1 MPFVPASSYRNNYL
15 GQETI
20 MFSYMKY
27 LLITI
32 LFVFAIN
39 TSAAAQQIEKADSDI
54 QTRVKQLE
62 TQLLELKAELEKL
75 KQPAAAS
82 TAVVEKTAD
91 PGPASKTADKAAT
104 TSNAAK
110 SDGKNL
116 TINAGDLKITPYGII
131 FFNAFSNSGGT
142 NNTDVPL
149 WATAGTDGDA
159 GASGR
164 QTRFGV
170 RIDGGSIGNA
180 NVKAV
185 VEADFYGGFPAIGV
199 GENFGVVRLR
209 LANVRMDWEKT
220 SLVLG
225 QDWIPFAPN
234 SPQSLASAAIP
245 QMAAAGN
252 PWSRLPQARV
262 EQRFGKGFTWQGA
275 ILAPGTG
282 DFPSTGAPAL
292 LQPGSGA
299 SSRIPFLQSRLAYS
313 NSKFFGTGKAG
324 TIGIAGHY
332 GRSRVTVGNNAST
345 FDSVGVAADWN
356 VPLAKRLSLTGEAFF
371 GRNLGGFQAGVFQ
384 GYNTDFAYR
393 QGNVLVG
400 AGVRG
405 IGTRG
410 GWTQLGFNLPAFE
423 DKLTVYGSI
432 GVDDP
437 RNEDLLTLSGR
448 NFRSRNL
455 VYAFNGIY
463 KVTPQLSFAAEFRRF
478 DTSYLFSADR
488 QSTHVNLAGTY
499 VF

>member
-1 MPFVPASSYRNNYL
+1 MQKLIKYAITLTLLVFACSVAAIGQTVPA
-15 GQETI
+15 
-20 MFSYMKY
+20 
-27 LLITI
+27 
-32 LFVFAIN
+32 N
-39 TSAAAQQIEKADSDI
+39 TDESALED
-54 QTRVKQLE
+54 RVKQLE
-62 TQLLELKAELEKL
+62 TQLLEMRAELEKL
-75 KQPAAAS
+75 KQPVASS
-82 TAVVEKTAD
+82 TAAVNNKNV
-91 PGPASKTADKAAT
+91 PAQ
-104 TSNAAK
+104 AAK
-110 SDGKNL
+110 TSDNNSAAVQKPANDGKNL
-116 TINAGDLKITPYGII
+116 TVNAGDLKITPYGII

-149 WATAGTDGDA
+149 WATPTKDGDA

-170 RIDGGSIGNA
+170 RIEGGKIGNA

-185 VEADFYGGFPAIGV
+185 VEADFYGGYPAIGV

-275 ILAPGTG
+275 VLAPGTG
-282 DFPSTGAPAL
+282 DFPTTGAPAL

-299 SSRIPFLQSRLAYS
+299 SSRLPFFQSRLAYS
-313 NSKFFGTGKAG
+313 SSKFFGTGKPG

-332 GRSRVTVGNNAST
+332 GRSRVTVGNEAST
-345 FDSVGVAADWN
+345 FDSVGIAADWN

-393 QGNVLVG
+393 QGNSLVSG
-400 AGVRG
+400 GVRG

-410 GWTQLGFNLPAFE
+410 GWTQIGFNLPSF
-423 DKLTVYGSI
+423 DNKLTIYGSI

-437 RNEDLLTLSGR
+437 RNEDLLTLTGR

-455 VYAFNGIY
+455 VYAFNGIF
-463 KVTPQLSFAAEFRRF
+463 KVTPQLSFGAEVRRF
-478 DTSYLFSADR
+478 DTSYMFGADR